1 MRSMAVLSSRAHE
14 RRSRENNKN
23 CSRPN
28 LLAVTLPSTAFITLI
43 VRSTK
48 TAMLRRLGLM
58 LLFVLEVKKYFTRG
72 SQKVLAFLWL
82 ISFRYGFFCFLAL
95 SAITNILHD
104 KPRDK
109 SRDIP

>member
-1 MRSMAVLSSRAHE
+1 MQSRIPLGPGKFHVVVL
-14 RRSRENNKN
+14 
-23 CSRPN
+23 
-28 LLAVTLPSTAFITLI
+28 VTLI

-58 LLFVLEVKKYFTRG
+58 LLFVLEVKKCFTRR

-95 SAITNILHD
+95 SAIINILHD